1 MSFRRHLLVCLDDA
15 WLIRLV
21 ALLCCF
27 VLTSKQSALAQ
38 TKTAQAISLSANAAQ
53 ASDPQAPNAQTSDP
67 QLPATTAPSNAQA
80 APPTNSVL
88 PPKLLLFPSQEG
100 PWIDPDRPHIADS
113 SVNVPKGYYLQEN
126 GMVQWYQRHT
136 SYFDIP
142 EMLMRFGVFERTEL
156 RLNVPNYVV
165 GHLYDQHV
173 SGVEDIQVGFK
184 TRLCPLPGKIELAV
198 NPYITVP
205 TGNGGT
211 SNDRVTP
218 NFKFPY
224 SRELNEKWE
233 IEGMHSFFFPR
244 VNNQTDMDWQATIV
258 LDRNWHKRVDAFI
271 EYASDVIQHQPIS
284 QIIHFGIDYRYAHN
298 RMVDTHFGFGLTGGS
313 PHAFF
318 GFGYSLLLGK
328 FY

>member
-1 MSFRRHLLVCLDDA
+1 
-15 WLIRLV
+15 
-21 ALLCCF
+21 
-27 VLTSKQSALAQ
+27 
-38 TKTAQAISLSANAAQ
+38 
-53 ASDPQAPNAQTSDP
+53 
-67 QLPATTAPSNAQA
+67 
-80 APPTNSVL
+80 
-88 PPKLLLFPSQEG
+88 
-100 PWIDPDRPHIADS
+100 
-113 SVNVPKGYYLQEN
+113 
-126 GMVQWYQRHT
+126 MVQWYQRHT
-136 SYFDIP
+136 TYFDIP

-184 TRLCPLPGKIELAV
+184 TRLGPLPGKIELAV

-205 TGNGGT
+205 TGSGGT

-218 NFKFPY
+218 NFKFPF

-244 VNNQTDMDWQATIV
+244 INNQTDMDWQATIV
-258 LDRNWHKRVDAFI
+258 LDRNWHKRVDAFV
-271 EYASDVIQHQPIS
+271 EYAIDVIQHQPTS
-284 QIIHFGIDYRYAHN
+284 QIIHFGLDYKYAHN
-298 RMVDTHFGFGLTGGS
+298 RMLDTHFGFGLTGDS

-318 GFGYSLLLGK
+318 GFGYSLLMGK